1 MPFAK
6 SAPSSAFSVVTV
18 RHGKT
23 PGEYDLGAWGGVNV
37 KLQAGGRRTFKPGV
51 GETRSEFEA
60 RINSVLAKLE
70 AEHAAQA
77 SGFAGLACTPRAPRL
92 PAEPPALPAEPACL
106 HPLAGDGRPC
116 G

>member
-51 GETRSEFEA
+51 GETRSEFEGRRA
-60 RINSVLAKLE
+60 LT
-70 AEHAAQA
+70 
-77 SGFAGLACTPRAPRL
+77 ACWPSSRQNTLRRRV
-92 PAEPPALPAEPACL
+92 ALPA
-106 HPLAGDGRPC
+106 
-116 G
+116 